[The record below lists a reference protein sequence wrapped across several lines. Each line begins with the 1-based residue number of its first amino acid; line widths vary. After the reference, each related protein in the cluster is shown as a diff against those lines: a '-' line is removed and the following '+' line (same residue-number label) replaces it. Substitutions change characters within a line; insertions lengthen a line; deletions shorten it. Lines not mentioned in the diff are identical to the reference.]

1 MTHLAP
7 DQLLALAERDAADTT
22 EPHLAACERCRA
34 DVAALRDVLSAAAAV
49 EVPEPSP
56 LFWDHLSRGVAAAV
70 RREPVP
76 SRGWW
81 PTPAWRGLAPLGAAV
96 LVLLAVSVWLWR
108 PGAPRP
114 SDASSTTNAADWT
127 PPGVPAEAPGDD
139 EAWEVVASLTED
151 WTPPGVPAEAP
162 DDDEAWA
169 VVASLTDGV
178 DVETVDATGIAPTR
192 GSVEEAASELSVPER
207 SELIRILRVETA
219 ESGTEG

>member
-127 PPGVPAEAPGDD
+127 PPGVPVEAPGDD
-139 EAWEVVASLTED
+139 EAWE
-151 WTPPGVPAEAP
+151 
-162 DDDEAWA
+162 

>member
-139 EAWEVVASLTED
+139 EAWEVVASLT
-151 WTPPGVPAEAP
+151 
-162 DDDEAWA
+162 
-169 VVASLTDGV
+169 DGV